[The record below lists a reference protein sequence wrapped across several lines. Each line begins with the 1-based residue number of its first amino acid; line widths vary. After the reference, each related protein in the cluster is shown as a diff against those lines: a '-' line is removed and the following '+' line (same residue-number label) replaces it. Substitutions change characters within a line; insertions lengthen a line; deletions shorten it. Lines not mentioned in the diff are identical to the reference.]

1 MSGGGWSH
9 LPDATAGERLG
20 STGRS
25 VRTRAGGGAR
35 IGRREARRGPQGARG
50 CRCPRG
56 QVGGGSAG
64 WSCEPRGGPRERR
77 SIPAVRGGS
86 PAPVA
91 GGVGGERALRC
102 GSSRRAA
109 RGHKKVSNSL
119 RNREKSTV
127 QRERV
132 PWAVDVEFLVPSAR
146 SSLKQSERSDVWS
159 VLPATQWF
167 NHLIWC

>member
-1 MSGGGWSH
+1 MEQLEEAEGRVSGGGWSH

-109 RGHKKVSNSL
+109 RGHTACSPGGAAGVAF
-119 RNREKSTV
+119 
-127 QRERV
+127 
-132 PWAVDVEFLVPSAR
+132 PHPP
-146 SSLKQSERSDVWS
+146 
-159 VLPATQWF
+159 LPKPP
-167 NHLIWC
+167 HLTEGGKRASGGK